1 MDGPLVPAGSESF
14 SPDAEKAGK
23 RRKCA
28 PPFWTPQG
36 GIRSQPS
43 RQSKR
48 VFTPKTISF
57 SSASEN
63 QRFFVELLHS
73 FCYAHFMQITVQIPD
88 DLAQQPDPARTAL
101 EAFAIEGY
109 RSGALSTS
117 QTRLL
122 LGFETRMELDGFLK
136 EHQVWDR
143 AYSIEDMERD
153 RAGFEHSA

>member
-1 MDGPLVPAGSESF
+1 
-14 SPDAEKAGK
+14 
-23 RRKCA
+23 
-28 PPFWTPQG
+28 
-36 GIRSQPS
+36 
-43 RQSKR
+43 
-48 VFTPKTISF
+48 
-57 SSASEN
+57 
-63 QRFFVELLHS
+63 
-73 FCYAHFMQITVQIPD
+73 MQITVQIPD